1 MRLLRLLIFIFPFNT
16 FVSAQSVTTNLSTKK
31 SYSDLTN
38 SYQKSNAI
46 DLLDTVF
53 LDADN
58 AILAAGVIEFPVYI
72 HSDDVINSLD
82 FSFKYDMTNL
92 DFSAIVDLAP
102 YLQSFAFENP
112 NDSVVRYTSYALQN
126 YALDSNL
133 LKIQFSILNG
143 SFNPNLLNTGKSYL
157 NGVLCTTIITG
168 QSTVGLTEELQ
179 NSKVNFEIYPNP
191 ARENI
196 HFKANNYTTSNTI
209 EILDLTGKVVF
220 TSKTNTDLDINLEN
234 LSNGI
239 YTFKYYSDE
248 RFSTKMFMKY

>member
-1 MRLLRLLIFIFPFNT
+1 MFSLNT
-16 FVSAQSVTTNLSTKK
+16 LSSAQSVISNLSTKK
-31 SYSDLTN
+31 SYFDLTN
-38 SYQKSNAI
+38 NYQKSSAI

-53 LDADN
+53 LDANN
-58 AILAAGVIEFPVYI
+58 AIFAAGVIEFPVYI

-112 NDSVVRYTSYALQN
+112 NDSTVRYTSYALQN

-143 SFNPNLLNTGKSYL
+143 SFNPNQMNTAKSYL

-168 QSTVGLTEELQ
+168 QSTVGLNDDLQ

-191 ARENI
+191 TRENI

-220 TSKTNTDLDINLEN
+220 TTNTNTDLDINLEN

-239 YTFKYYSDE
+239 YSLKYYSED
-248 RFSTKMFMKY
+248 RFSTKLFVKY